1 VIPASLL
8 LIPLLLQAPDDGW
21 GHVRSRPREV
31 TRIYWELLKTTEVF
45 VRLTPLDADGK
56 PVRVNLVFHA
66 FFSGPRGTG
75 YVLGAVAAAE
85 GTAGPTRHH
94 GTDIRDESSGLRR
107 LLSP

>member
-1 VIPASLL
+1 MIPASLL

-21 GHVRSRPREV
+21 GLVRSRPREV

-66 FFSGPRGTG
+66 FFPGRAERDTYSGQPRWPN
-75 YVLGAVAAAE
+75 
-85 GTAGPTRHH
+85 GP
-94 GTDIRDESSGLRR
+94 
-107 LLSP
+107 PA